1 MDNSSKIFNKKKIMP
16 LYIKIKAHKDI
27 TKYGDNQSPDDITKD
42 PRPNSMH
49 GSVRVCI
56 IVDDILITATFL
68 I

>member
-1 MDNSSKIFNKKKIMP
+1 MP